1 MIIGRLLGN
10 RYEILEQVGGGG
22 MSLVYRAKDIYLNRI
37 VAIKILRAQLTC
49 DEEFVARFRREAQA
63 VASLSHGNIV
73 SIYDVGHEE
82 ETHFLVIEM
91 IEGQNLKEVI
101 RDKGPLPISEVVD
114 IAKQIC
120 DALEHAHEHHII
132 HRDIKPH
139 NIIITKYG
147 KAKVTDFG
155 IARAVSTATV
165 THTGSI
171 MGSVHYFSP
180 EQAKGEIADEKSDI
194 YSLGVVLYEMATGM
208 LPFESESPIGIAIQ
222 KINNN
227 PKPPRELNPEIS
239 ETLEKVIL
247 TAMATDPAS
256 RYQTIRQLRQDLVS
270 AYLYNKVE
278 YEQPEQP
285 LKKTMEDTITLPKLG
300 KRESNG
306 NSLSTP
312 LKVWTWIMIA
322 LIVTGF
328 IIGMYLSA
336 TVLAK
341 GEVGVPNIVEL
352 SVDDARTALE
362 AVKLSLEVV
371 NNVNHPV
378 IAQGLIVS
386 QEPKADIVVKK
397 NTKVTVVV
405 STGPAM
411 VIVPNV
417 LNSSLLSA
425 EVTLSNEGLLIGEIT
440 RAYHSQIPTG
450 QVIHQEPVAGQEV
463 IQGAKVML
471 IVSKG
476 PEPIWIKMP
485 ALTGLT
491 SDQAKTV
498 IQNYNLILGI
508 LQPETSYRY
517 TKGVVI
523 RQDPGQDSEI
533 LQGSTVNLIV
543 SDGPGPVS
551 RQATVTVSMPNS
563 GTVKIIVDDER
574 ERNIAY
580 EHYHYSGETVERYV
594 SYFGSG
600 FIEVYV
606 DNRLIQ
612 RRAVG

>member
-91 IEGQNLKEVI
+91 VEGQYLKEII
-101 RDKGPLPISEVVD
+101 REKGPLPVSEVVD

-132 HRDIKPH
+132 HRDVKPH

-194 YSLGVVLYEMATGM
+194 YSLGVVLYEMATGV
-208 LPFESESPIGIAIQ
+208 LPFESESPIGIAMQ
-222 KINNN
+222 KINNE

-239 ETLEKVIL
+239 ESLERVIL
-247 TAMATDPAS
+247 TAMATEPAA
-256 RYQTIRQLRQDLVS
+256 RYQSIRGLRQDLVS
-270 AYLYNKVE
+270 AYLYNKVD

-285 LKKTMEDTITLPKLG
+285 PRRKMEDTITLPKVG
-300 KRESNG
+300 KRERNG
-306 NSLSTP
+306 NSPSTP
-312 LKVWTWIMIA
+312 LKAWMWIMIVL
-322 LIVTGF
+322 LIAGF
-328 IIGMYLSA
+328 FIGMYLTA

-341 GEVGVPNIVEL
+341 GEVAVPNIVGY
-352 SVDDARTALE
+352 SVDDARAALE
-362 AVKLSLEVV
+362 EAKISIEVV
-371 NNVNHPV
+371 DNVNHPL

-397 NTKVTVVV
+397 NTKVSVVV

-411 VIVPNV
+411 VTAPNV

-425 EVTLSNEGLLIGEIT
+425 EVTLSNEGLLLGDVT

-463 IQGAKVML
+463 IQGTKVIL
-471 IVSKG
+471 IASKG
-476 PEPIWIKMP
+476 PEPIWTKMP
-485 ALTGLT
+485 VLTGLT
-491 SDQAKTV
+491 SEQAKTV
-498 IQNYNLILGI
+498 IQNYNLILGVV
-508 LQPETSYRY
+508 QPEVSYRY
-517 TKGVVI
+517 SKGIVI

-533 LQGSTVNLIV
+533 LQGSTVNLII

-551 RQATVTVSMPNS
+551 RQASVTVSMPGD

-574 ERNIAY
+574 ERTVAY

-606 DNRLIQ
+606 NNKLIQ
-612 RRAVG
+612 RRAVE

>member
-49 DEEFVARFRREAQA
+49 DEEFVVRFHREAQA

-73 SIYDVGHEE
+73 SIYDVGQEE

-91 IEGQNLKEVI
+91 IEGQNLKEII
-101 RDKGPLPISEVVD
+101 REKGSLPGSEVVD

-132 HRDIKPH
+132 HRDVKPH

-194 YSLGVVLYEMATGM
+194 YSLGVVLYEMATGV

-222 KINNN
+222 KINND

-239 ETLEKVIL
+239 EALEKVIL
-247 TAMATDPAS
+247 TAMATDPQA
-256 RYQTIRQLRQDLVS
+256 RYQTVRELRQDLVS

-278 YEQPEQP
+278 YEQPSQQ

-300 KRESNG
+300 KRDGESN
-306 NSLSTP
+306 SKARP
-312 LKVWTWIMIA
+312 LKGWTWIIIA
-322 LIVTGF
+322 IIVTGF
-328 IIGMYLSA
+328 IMGMYITA
-336 TVLAK
+336 NIMAK
-341 GEVGVPNIVEL
+341 GEVTVPNIVER

-362 AVKLSLEVV
+362 GAKLTIEVV
-371 NNVNHPV
+371 DNVNHPL

-397 NTKVTVVV
+397 NTKVSVVV
-405 STGPAM
+405 STGPSM

-425 EVTLSNEGLLIGEIT
+425 EVTLSNDGLLVGEIT

-463 IQGAKVML
+463 IQGTKVML
-471 IVSKG
+471 IASKG

-498 IQNYNLILGI
+498 IQNYNLILGVV
-508 LQPETSYRY
+508 QPEISYKY
-517 TKGVVI
+517 NKGVII

-543 SDGPGPVS
+543 SDGPGSVS
-551 RQATVTVSMPNS
+551 HQATVTVSMPTS

-574 ERNIAY
+574 DRNVTY

-594 SYFGSG
+594 SYVGRG

-606 DNRLIQ
+606 DDKLIQ
-612 RRAVG
+612 RRAVE

>member
-73 SIYDVGHEE
+73 SIYDVGQED
-82 ETHFLVIEM
+82 ETHYLVIEM
-91 IEGQNLKEVI
+91 IEGRNLKEII
-101 RDKGPLPISEVVD
+101 REKGALPINEVVD
-114 IAKQIC
+114 ITKQIC

-132 HRDIKPH
+132 HRDVKPH
-139 NIIITKYG
+139 NIIITNYG

-194 YSLGVVLYEMATGM
+194 YSLGVVLYEMATGV
-208 LPFESESPIGIAIQ
+208 LPFESDSPIGVAIK
-222 KINNN
+222 KINND
-227 PKPPRELNPEIS
+227 PIPPRQKNPEIS
-239 ETLEKVIL
+239 EALEKVIL
-247 TAMATDPAS
+247 TAMATEPAA
-256 RYQTIRQLRQDLVS
+256 RYQSIHQLRQDLVS

-278 YEQPEQP
+278 YEQTA
-285 LKKTMEDTITLPKLG
+285 KKTTEDTITLPKLN
-300 KRESNG
+300 KRERKG

-312 LKVWTWIMIA
+312 LKIWAWIIIGLIIA
-322 LIVTGF
+322 GF
-328 IIGMYLSA
+328 VIGMYLSA
-336 TVLAK
+336 TVLAR
-341 GEVGVPNIVEL
+341 GEVNVPNIVEF
-352 SVDDARTALE
+352 SIDDARTALE
-362 AVKLSLEVV
+362 SAQLSLEVAS
-371 NNVNHPV
+371 NVNHPV
-378 IAQGLIVS
+378 IAQGRIVS

-397 NTKVTVVV
+397 NTKVSVVV
-405 STGPAM
+405 SQGPSM
-411 VIVPNV
+411 VTVPDV

-425 EVTLSNEGLLIGEIT
+425 EVTLSNAGLLVGEIT

-450 QVIHQEPVAGQEV
+450 QVIHQEPIAGQEV
-463 IQGAKVML
+463 IQGTQVIL
-471 IVSKG
+471 IASKG
-476 PEPIWIKMP
+476 PEPVWIKMP

-491 SDQAKTV
+491 SEQAKTML
-498 IQNYNLILGI
+498 QNYNLILGVV
-508 LQPETSYRY
+508 QPETSYRY
-517 TKGVVI
+517 TKDVVI
-523 RQDPGQDSEI
+523 RQDPAQDSEI

-543 SDGPGPVS
+543 SSGPGPTS

-563 GTVKIIVDDER
+563 GTIKIIVEDDR
-574 ERNIAY
+574 DRNVAY

-594 SYFGSG
+594 NYFGSG

-606 DNRLIQ
+606 DNKLIQ